1 MSDTTKADMI
11 LSSLKEGAIVL
22 PSVRRDMANPAW
34 EEASARILIVRL
46 SPWRDVDISTPHL
59 VLFDEIRSA
68 MKDAFVDFAFLPTA
82 ADRKALSS
90 QNLPWF
96 FGRASRKS
104 PRDFDIVMV
113 SNAFALELVNLP
125 YLFTTSGLSMSAASR
140 ALLDDQPIFIA
151 GGSNASAMGSIVLEG
166 LERKY
171 PAQDAFVDGIFFGE
185 GETAIGTLAQ
195 VLSGADGKKAADK
208 ASRTLKASKPATA
221 KQRLARLKKAAKIE
235 GFWPCLLTEGAK
247 RALAPQRPHTVTK
260 PLVLNGP
267 SASSARLSITSGCP
281 GYCSFCL
288 EGWDRR
294 PYAEADM
301 ERLIQEAHELRKSTG
316 AEDLEIYSFNFN
328 THSRIFDLIFELNRI
343 FRRVSFMSQRL
354 DILVETRGL
363 MESELA
369 GGKHSFTL
377 GIEGIS
383 GTMRA
388 YYRKGLTNKTI
399 DDCLKMTI
407 RPGVKELKL
416 FYIIAG
422 TETPADINEFSAFI
436 EGVKRRKDSQSPSTR
451 ILVSAG
457 FLVRLPFTPL
467 QYAPLE
473 FDREKLVRLALLLR
487 EACERVGIEFR
498 LASDAEESFV
508 DQTLSLAGS
517 AAYRWLEKIPSMG
530 FVYDFSLG
538 EGSWKSLRPSVLGR
552 DSDVCFPAE
561 KTSEYRPPLA
571 FLEDE
576 RNFKVLHKHYIEA
589 KRLDDRFS
597 CLGKD
602 CSGCGVCAD
611 GEEKEAMTGHDLV
624 VPPVFKHS
632 EKIESLLAAKA
643 KFAPTYIAL
652 DYSAELSEADPAYRI
667 SWLLRSLS
675 AKVPGAENIVFEAK
689 ELLFSGNSPF
699 NSLFGNG
706 RGRYG
711 RGVVALYGPDAKRTE
726 LLLSRLESLQP
737 EIAKPGSRAA
747 ADFSRFPAFTR
758 LEKAPLPTFVDLEIR
773 LLAEHSDALREAF
786 EAFAAERQLSYTRE
800 TRWQRPALCFFG
812 RVKGQEDRRGR
823 ENEGNRRDGHA
834 IPARRRKSRTVAASR
849 RAWGRMRIQT
859 PREGYRLE
867 LSEPSAFSVPGH
879 RCIGLKNVHGRN
891 RKLGMGGQ
899 NAVEDIFSDP
909 LGARIVGE
917 LWNLVE
923 IGVIESRYDIAQ
935 GLLQDPEIDKHAAFA
950 QAFPLGPY
958 PHLIIVAME
967 TFALTM
973 VMDQV
978 VRRGESR
985 FYSHGEHISNDIPSH
1000 KAWQA
1005 DPRLDLRPFWAIL
1018 R

>member
-11 LSSLKEGAIVL
+11 LSSLKEGAIIL
-22 PSVRRDMANPAW
+22 PAVRRDMANPTW
-34 EEASARILIVRL
+34 DEARARILIVRL
-46 SPWRDVDISTPHL
+46 SPWRDVDTSTPHL

-68 MKDAFVDFAFLPTA
+68 MKDAFIDFAFLPTA

-125 YLFTTSGLSMSAASR
+125 YLFTTAGLSASAASR
-140 ALLDDQPIFIA
+140 ALLDGQPIFIA

-166 LERKY
+166 PERKY

-195 VLSGADGKKAADK
+195 VLAGSDRKK
-208 ASRTLKASKPATA
+208 STA

-301 ERLIQEAHELRKSTG
+301 ERLIQEARELRKSTG

-383 GTMRA
+383 ATMRA

-487 EACERVGIEFR
+487 EACERAGIEFR

-517 AAYRWLEKIPSMG
+517 AAYRWLEKIPSLG

-538 EGSWKSLRPSVLGR
+538 EGSWKSLRPYALGR
-552 DSDVCFPAE
+552 ESDASFPAE
-561 KTSEYRPPLA
+561 KTSEYRPPLS

-576 RNFKVLHKHYIEA
+576 RNFKLLHKHYIEA

-611 GEEKEAMTGHDLV
+611 GEAIEAMTAHNLV

-632 EKIESLLAAKA
+632 EKIEALLAAKA
-643 KFAPTYIAL
+643 KFAPTYITI
-652 DYSAELSEADPAYRI
+652 DYPEELSEADPAYRI

-675 AKVPGAENIVFEAK
+675 AKIPGAENIVFEAK

-699 NSLFGNG
+699 NGLFGNG

-726 LLLSRLESLQP
+726 LLLSRLEGVHSESAEP
-737 EIAKPGSRAA
+737 ESRAP
-747 ADFSRFPAFTR
+747 ADASSFPAFTR
-758 LEKAPLPTFVDLEIR
+758 LQKAPLPTFADLEIA
-773 LLAEHSDALREAF
+773 LPAEHSDALREAF
-786 EAFAAERQLSYTRE
+786 EAFAAERQLSYT
-800 TRWQRPALCFFG
+800 A
-812 RVKGQEDRRGR
+812 K
-823 ENEGNRRDGHA
+823 RDGHGRLYVFSEGSKGRK
-834 IPARRRKSRTVAASR
+834 IVVDARLGKTDAMTTLSLRVGEKA
-849 RAWGRMRIQT
+849 
-859 PREGYRLE
+859 E
-867 LSEPSAFSVPGH
+867 LS
-879 RCIGLKNVHGRN
+879 
-891 RKLGMGGQ
+891 
-899 NAVEDIFSDP
+899 P
-909 LGARIVGE
+909 LLDA
-917 LWNLVE
+917 LWE
-923 IGVIESRYDIAQ
+923 GCGFR
-935 GLLQDPEIDKHAAFA
+935 
-950 QAFPLGPY
+950 PLAKVTGW
-958 PHLIIVAME
+958 
-967 TFALTM
+967 
-973 VMDQV
+973 
-978 VRRGESR
+978 S
-985 FYSHGEHISNDIPSH
+985 
-1000 KAWQA
+1000 
-1005 DPRLDLRPFWAIL
+1005 
-1018 R
+1018 